1 MSMSASKN
9 LHGQMFEK
17 ILRAPP
23 IFFDKNPSG
32 TILNRFSKDMGA
44 MDEMLPQ
51 TNLDVLWLFTGTM
64 CVFFIVIYVRPL
76 VVIPTGKHKYT
87 KVISNFLII
96 FTSKY
101 SPNLKFAFF
110 FSYRWSSILP
120 LTKILF
126 EDFQIS

>member
-76 VVIPTGKHKYT
+76 VVIPTGKYKYT
-87 KVISNFLII
+87 KLISNFLII
-96 FTSKY
+96 FK
-101 SPNLKFAFF
+101 
-110 FSYRWSSILP
+110 
-120 LTKILF
+120 
-126 EDFQIS
+126 